1 MKKWESTLKPNLP
14 RILAKPKE
22 LWKTLKAL
30 ELPNKVTI
38 ATINALKDNKVVKYD
53 PKSISK
59 IFQTFFTNMVK
70 ILLQK
75 AYTSPIKLWYWLS

>member
-14 RILAKPKE
+14 RTLAKPKE

-30 ELPNKVTI
+30 GLPNKVTI